1 MKQDNDLTK
10 AFQAYIELREQREKE
25 VKIFDSLFNA
35 YTPVKCNDMNSN
47 DILSHTLKMTLAF
60 VKNTKP
66 VSKKISVSCTWL
78 SVRKLVQSVLRCYKH
93 SLFNTSSS
101 LIAIQPSRLAS
112 LGGVTLKE
120 KIKSACLDY
129 SGSSDVAD
137 LISCFAD
144 DDFLAITSRHSLEH
158 LEIPADPIFGSKLDI
173 LLMVA
178 STSLLDLVRCLS
190 FCLKHRV
197 PIATIVDLVILC
209 SFSRRLSKISI
220 SKALFLTSN
229 SRLIDISLVACS
241 VGSIKVYELLHGVP
255 SLYNYA
261 RNRILKKLSCGNYMA
276 FRQTPV
282 YGFCEFSQSLG
293 GLYYSFKRPESDEVG
308 HPPSPPSFLSNNLKI
323 SREHSKILLF
333 AGGTSHANSYLKSG
347 IYCYERYLLD
357 ELCNVAPGLRIIYVP
372 HPAERPSSHVLNF
385 NPRVEVSRLSFYIQ
399 LSAALGVLTVLSSVA
414 WEAVHFG
421 RPALLCCPM
430 PELLFSDT
438 ELSLVSSFDSLES
451 STVKTQLRA
460 FVERSVPNEAV

>member
-1 MKQDNDLTK
+1 MKQDYDLTK
-10 AFQAYIELREQREKE
+10 AFQAYIELREHRDKE
-25 VKIFDSLFNA
+25 VKIFESLFNA
-35 YTPVKCNDMNSN
+35 YIPVKCNDINSN
-47 DILSHTLKMTLAF
+47 DILSHILKITLAF
-60 VKNTKP
+60 VKIMKLL
-66 VSKKISVSCTWL
+66 SKKISISFTWL
-78 SVRKLVQSVLRCYKH
+78 SVKQLFYSALRCYNS

-112 LGGVTLKE
+112 IGGVTLKE
-120 KIKSACLDY
+120 KLKSACLEY

-144 DDFLAITSRHSLEH
+144 DDILAITSRHYLEH
-158 LEIPADPIFGSKLDI
+158 LEISSDPIFGSKLDI

-178 STSLLDLVRCLS
+178 STSLHDLVRCLS
-190 FCLKHRV
+190 FCFKHRV
-197 PIATIVDLVILC
+197 PIATIVDLIILC
-209 SFSRRLSKISI
+209 SFSRRLSKSSI

-255 SLYNYA
+255 SLYIYS
-261 RNRILKKLSCGNYMA
+261 RNRILKKLSFGNYMA

-282 YGFCEFSQSLG
+282 YCSCEFSQSLG
-293 GLYYSFKRPESDEVG
+293 GLYYSFKMPESDEVD
-308 HPPSPPSFLSNNLKI
+308 HPPFPRSSLSNNLKI

-357 ELCNVAPGLRIIYVP
+357 ELCYVAPGLRIIYVP
-372 HPAERPSSHVLNF
+372 HPAERPSSHVFNF
-385 NPRVEVSRLSFYIQ
+385 NPRVEMSGISFYNQ
-399 LSAALGVLTVLSSVA
+399 LSSALVVLTVLSSVA

-421 RPALLCCPM
+421 RPALLCCPR

-438 ELSLVSSFDSLES
+438 DLLLVSYFDSLES
-451 STVKTQLRA
+451 STVRSQLRA
-460 FVERSVPNEAV
+460 FIERSVPNKVV